1 MNEENHSRRRSESG
15 QVLVL
20 VAVAMLGLI
29 ATLGLVLDGGNL
41 YLQRRA
47 LQNAA
52 DAGAMAG
59 ARELALG
66 HTTAQAE
73 ITARD
78 YAQTRNGAQLCDV
91 GFDAEGKEI
100 TVVAHTT
107 AQMTF
112 ARVVGL
118 DETTVSARASASF
131 DGICTAGK
139 MILAP
144 VTIKNLPYE
153 VYDADRP
160 VETTYYIWDD
170 PVEEGPDPLS
180 SNNIAGNNRGW
191 LSMNCYGY
199 GLPPDIP
206 NCANVGASTLADWM
220 LNGYN
225 SDFPIGSKQWVRG
238 DNGVKTYPVAI
249 TQARIGD
256 VLIVPLFDE
265 PDPGDPIEG
274 EAIQEIHPGKAYYH
288 INDAKCFL
296 VTDVIATGNPKG
308 IAGHFLP
315 SCVVAGEPGCES
327 DVKTIFLTE

>member
-1 MNEENHSRRRSESG
+1 MMNEDRAMHRRDESG
-15 QVLVL
+15 QALVVVALFL
-20 VAVAMLGLI
+20 VGLLAV
-29 ATLGLVLDGGNL
+29 LGLVLDGGNL

-52 DAGAMAG
+52 DAGALAG

-73 ITARD
+73 IMARN

-131 DGICTAGK
+131 SGICTAGK
-139 MILAP
+139 MTLAP
-144 VTIKNLPYE
+144 IAIKKFTWITETDVTNPSAPLY
-153 VYDADRP
+153 
-160 VETTYYIWDD
+160 TIWDD
-170 PVEEGPDPLS
+170 DVEEGPDPES
-180 SNNIAGNNRGW
+180 SHNIAGNNRGW
-191 LSMNCYGY
+191 LTMYCAGY
-199 GLPPDIP
+199 PVPPECGD
-206 NCANVGASTLADWM
+206 AGADLLSEWM

-225 SDFPIGSKQWVRG
+225 GEVDLSQVWIRGSS
-238 DNGVKTYPVAI
+238 GVKTRPVAI

-256 VLIVPLFDE
+256 ILLIPVYMPPAE
-265 PDPGDPIEG
+265 GEDPI
-274 EAIQEIHPGKAYYH
+274 QELHPGKAYYY
-288 INDAKCFL
+288 INDVACFY
-296 VTDVIATGNPKG
+296 VKEVISTGNPKG
-308 IAGHFLP
+308 IRGYFLG
-315 SCVVAGEPGCES
+315 SCVAAGEPGCES
-327 DVKTIFLTE
+327 AVKMVFLTE